1 MSASQCKDNQG
12 VVAFTDMWKEKYSSY
27 PWGSGS
33 NGKGAMYLHACLFTL
48 NISLQL
54 LRQTTTEQW
63 KYSKQVFNS
72 FCSVSLLTDDLLA
85 TETGKAA
92 YSDPHN
98 RVAPHCNLCRTLMW
112 VWLMYPDF
120 LSIDDPIIRRTD
132 SGPLLGTS
140 HIVKPNT
147 RQSYCYSL
155 SLLNNLILSHIRTDS
170 SKNLLNWKSELW
182 KIK

>member
-1 MSASQCKDNQG
+1 
-12 VVAFTDMWKEKYSSY
+12 MWKEKYSSY

-54 LRQTTTEQW
+54 LRQATTEQW

-85 TETGKAA
+85 TETGNAV

-98 RVAPHCNLCRTLMW
+98 RVAPHGNLCRTLMW
-112 VWLMYPDF
+112 VWLMYLNF
-120 LSIDDPIIRRTD
+120 LRTDDPIIRRTD

-140 HIVKPNT
+140 HIVKPHT

-155 SLLNNLILSHIRTDS
+155 FLLYNLILSHIRTNS
-170 SKNLLNWKSELW
+170 SKNLPNWKSELCVPYLYAVVL
-182 KIK
+182 KIRECF